1 MEQSERRDEIKRLL
15 FLRRHETI
23 DNLAKE
29 LNVSPRTI
37 RRDIETLCLTEAIYT
52 IPGRYTGGVYVS
64 DGFDPYYKKFNDD
77 EIKVITKLICY
88 LECEK
93 IKGFSAKEIVV
104 LKILLQTYS
113 NNKQRIK
120 PSGSG

>member
-15 FLRRHETI
+15 FLRRYETI
-23 DNLAKE
+23 DNLAEE

-37 RRDIETLCLTEAIYT
+37 RSDIETLCLTEAIYT
-52 IPGRYTGGVYVS
+52 IPGRYNGGVYVS
-64 DGFDPYYKKFNDD
+64 DDFDPYYKKFNDD

>member
-15 FLRRHETI
+15 FLRRYETI

-37 RRDIETLCLTEAIYT
+37 RRDLETLCLTEAIYT
-52 IPGRYTGGVYVS
+52 IPGRYTGGVYVL
-64 DGFDPYYKKFNDD
+64 DDFDPYYKKFNDD

-113 NNKQRIK
+113 KNKQRIK